1 MNYRLG
7 GQKIRQ
13 KHSTKYRGVL
23 LDEHLLFKDRMNT
36 FQQKLNRVNGIL
48 AKLRHHLL
56 SDILKTVYYSLF
68 DTHLRYACQVW
79 GQSNSDILKTES
91 ENLL

>member
-1 MNYRLG
+1 MNYRLS

-36 FQQKLNRVNGIL
+36 LQQKLNRVNGIL

-79 GQSNSDILKTES
+79 GQSNSDIQTPKTYCK
-91 ENLL
+91 

>member
-1 MNYRLG
+1 MNYRLS

-36 FQQKLNRVNGIL
+36 LQQKLNRVNGIL

-56 SDILKTVYYSLF
+56 SDILKTVTTLF
-68 DTHLRYACQVW
+68 LIRIYVMHVRFGDKATVTY
-79 GQSNSDILKTES
+79 
-91 ENLL
+91 

>member
-1 MNYRLG
+1 MNYRLS

-36 FQQKLNRVNGIL
+36 LQQKLNRVNGIL

-56 SDILKTVYYSLF
+56 SDILKTV
-68 DTHLRYACQVW
+68 
-79 GQSNSDILKTES
+79 
-91 ENLL
+91 

>member
-1 MNYRLG
+1 MNYRLS

-36 FQQKLNRVNGIL
+36 LQQKLNRVNGIL

-79 GQSNSDILKTES
+79 GQTTVTY
-91 ENLL
+91 

>member
-1 MNYRLG
+1 MNYRLS

-13 KHSTKYRGVL
+13 KPSTKDRGVL

-36 FQQKLNRVNGIL
+36 LQQKLKRVNGIL

-68 DTHLRYACQVW
+68 DTHLRYGCQVW
-79 GQSNSDILKTES
+79 EQSNSDILKTES